1 MEKEKEIS
9 EKNTNDVILP
19 WWMAIFY
26 FLGIAAFIKYLCS
39 DNNEDKKLEELKKV
53 NQNLENMKNDF
64 DDAKLRLINRIDF
77 LNRNRTM

>member
-26 FLGIAAFIKYLCS
+26 FLGIAAFIKYLFS
-39 DNNEDKKLEELKKV
+39 DNNNDEKLEELKKV
-53 NQNLENMKNDF
+53 NQNLEDVKNDVYSI
-64 DDAKLRLINRIDF
+64 KNTLHELELENY
-77 LNRNRTM
+77 